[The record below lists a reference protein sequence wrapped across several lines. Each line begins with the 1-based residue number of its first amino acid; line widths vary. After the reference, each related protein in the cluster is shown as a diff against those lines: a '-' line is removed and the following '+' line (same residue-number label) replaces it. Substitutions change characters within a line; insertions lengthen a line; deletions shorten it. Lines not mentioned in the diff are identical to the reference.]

1 MISPRSRAFL
11 ACTILGLALVPGCHT
26 QYPKNYDADA
36 RSGPD
41 GKRPGAN
48 VLRVNKSRT
57 DEVSF
62 ANQDETDWYVVTLKG
77 QPGVLGV
84 QLHWDN
90 PKTDLMVDVFDEFGK
105 QLSSSPTRSPGST
118 QKTLL
123 TQVDHVG
130 VYYIRVTAQK
140 PDDGSVYTLEAKW
153 DEPEDMPPPPVVPVE
168 PPPPVPVVPV
178 KPKTHHQ
185 KEPAQEKPSVASE
198 TIQGHIVN
206 AYRESGTLTIH
217 IDKGAAAGV
226 KVGMSGNVLSGPSGE
241 DPVSGGAFK
250 IVQVLDDRKSVA
262 RCSLSSVGKNTRVA
276 ITVK

>member
-1 MISPRSRAFL
+1 MNSPRLITFFALS
-11 ACTILGLALVPGCHT
+11 LALGAGCHT
-26 QYPKNYDADA
+26 RYPKNYDADA

-41 GKRPGAN
+41 AKRPGAN

-62 ANQDETDWYVVTLKG
+62 ANQDETDWFVVTLKG

-90 PKTDLMVDVFDEFGK
+90 AKTDLMVDVFDEFGK

-130 VYYIRVTAQK
+130 VYYIRVTAPK
-140 PDDGSVYTLEAKW
+140 PDDGSVYTMEAKW
-153 DEPEDMPPPPVVPVE
+153 DEPEE
-168 PPPPVPVVPV
+168 APPPVPVPVEPVPVPVPV
-178 KPKTHHQ
+178 KPVKPHHT
-185 KEPAQEKPSVASE
+185 KEPTPEKPTVASE

-226 KVGMSGNVLSGPSGE
+226 KVGMSGTVLSGSSGE
-241 DPVSGGAFK
+241 DPLSGGTFK